1 MAAFSYDKHN
11 SFRLDSSLMFLIS
24 DTTEQSVH
32 DFDKPYFSSQDQ
44 ADPTVEA
51 LSSANTSTDSTSITK
66 IITGIRNSSSSAASA
81 KYQQVTNSM
90 EKRKNN
96 FPQSHS
102 KVKGKKP
109 KNETSSDNVDEG
121 SISLKTE
128 GKLIKRRS
136 RRSADNDKK
145 KKKSCGAEARRDSA
159 PSTGYV
165 YVRARRGQATDSHS
179 LAERVRREQIR
190 ERMELLQALV
200 PGCDKIAGKAVMLD
214 HVINYV
220 QTLQNQIEFL
230 SLKIASSD
238 PMFNDY
244 AYGMNSSAF
253 VVEPAIQNE
262 RLISLEATNE
272 PSVQQQNHIQA
283 TNDIFN
289 TSDGYSFCGEQNHCQ
304 AANSIFK
311 TYTTDDY
318 SLIDTSTFIQ
328 QAAQMPTIMSQYQ
341 PQSHSGFANNVSFLH
356 LP

>member
-24 DTTEQSVH
+24 DTTDQSVH
-32 DFDKPYFSSQDQ
+32 DFYKPYLSPHDQ
-44 ADPTVEA
+44 ADPTAEV
-51 LSSANTSTDSTSITK
+51 LSSANTSTDSNIMTK
-66 IITGIRNSSSSAASA
+66 ISTSIRNSSSSPVSA
-81 KYQQVTNSM
+81 KYEQVTNPM
-90 EKRKNN
+90 AKRKNN
-96 FPQSHS
+96 FQQPHS

-121 SISLKTE
+121 SISLRTE
-128 GKLIKRRS
+128 VKQDKRRG

-145 KKKSCGAEARRDSA
+145 KKKKSCGAEGRRNSA
-159 PSTGYV
+159 PTGYV

-230 SLKIASSD
+230 SLRIASSD

-262 RLISLEATNE
+262 
-272 PSVQQQNHIQA
+272 V
-283 TNDIFN
+283 
-289 TSDGYSFCGEQNHCQ
+289 
-304 AANSIFK
+304 
-311 TYTTDDY
+311 
-318 SLIDTSTFIQ
+318 
-328 QAAQMPTIMSQYQ
+328 
-341 PQSHSGFANNVSFLH
+341 
-356 LP
+356 